1 MQMQMSFGQAQR
13 LEQRIKQ
20 ELKQEMR
27 QELRLALEQV
37 LKLVQALLQ
46 KQTLSF
52 EQIRVCWRGVMN
64 VPLADWGSFCRT
76 LRQEDGGHQAA
87 VGLAR
92 AMRFVARKDWDLAH
106 LKCMADDLD
115 RVRRRKKN
123 VHRRAVHQDRSESV
137 FGMHMAMQLV
147 LRNPNFFGGGGNHPH
162 DLNQLLMTIPQT
174 TRSGKVRWAL
184 TGGWAVEL
192 LTGRK
197 RNHHDIDTLVMC
209 KTPMHMD
216 TDKVVPEEYF
226 DVLSCESKFVRKNCL
241 TEVIW
246 KYGVH
251 VHLVRVTRPE
261 FLFCSKFV
269 RAPRPQDWMDVQTLV
284 NSFASSWDL
293 ELIRDIARRNCCGFE
308 AMDALT
314 NALKLPKPN
323 AIIGA
328 LGDFYRIAA

>member
-13 LEQRIKQ
+13 LELRIKQ

-52 EQIRVCWRGVMN
+52 EQVRDCWQGIMR

-115 RVRRRKKN
+115 GGRGK
-123 VHRRAVHQDRSESV
+123 RAESDQ
-137 FGMHMAMQLV
+137 GMHMAMQLV

-197 RNHHDIDTLVMC
+197 RSHHDIDTLVMC

-226 DVLSCESKFVRKNCL
+226 YVLSCESKFVRKNCL

-269 RAPRPQDWMDVQTLV
+269 REPRPQDWADVQTLI
-284 NSFASSWDL
+284 NSFATSWDL
-293 ELIRDIARRNCCGFE
+293 ELIRAIAERNCCGFE
-308 AMDALT
+308 AIDALT
-314 NALKLPKPN
+314 AALKLPVPN
-323 AIIGA
+323 AIIKA